1 MIAESVKAQTDL
13 ALPHQYK
20 DIEGFYFVA
29 AHTDSGTRFYSDP
42 INTFEYAEKIYN
54 NYISVIEYFD
64 GGYVQ
69 MYKINEDN
77 YEIIAYTRI

>member
-1 MIAESVKAQTDL
+1 MIAESIKAQTDL
-13 ALPHQYK
+13 ALHYQYK
-20 DIEGFYFVA
+20 NIEGFYFIA

-54 NYISVIEYFD
+54 SYISVIEYFD

-77 YEIIAYTRI
+77 YEIVAYTRI